1 MTVHT
6 DSGFSKA
13 DKPACGTRVFEESF
27 SYPIHP
33 YTRNL
38 PSVVPHP
45 NPEVEKQRKS
55 VAYGKDTNGI
65 DYEQGMEHLVKGA
78 HTVLATQEELGPV
91 AENLNPGQT
100 PLPQCRP
107 QEGGVLLPI

>member
-45 NPEVEKQRKS
+45 NPEVEKQRGRAAFSGEVPSLLNRPSGCVFHNRCPYKS
-55 VAYGKDTNGI
+55 ERCQREAPQLEDQGGGHLAACFHTRLVAG
-65 DYEQGMEHLVKGA
+65 
-78 HTVLATQEELGPV
+78 
-91 AENLNPGQT
+91 
-100 PLPQCRP
+100 
-107 QEGGVLLPI
+107 